1 MTINLPEYV
10 KTALDMLNDSGYEA
24 YIVGGCVRDSF
35 LNKAPH
41 DWDITTSAL
50 PEQTLKVFSD
60 FRTIETGLKHGTV
73 TVMINKNPLEITTM
87 RRDGKYTDNRH
98 PDSVEFT
105 SAITE
110 DLSRRDF
117 TINAIAYSE
126 KSGICDPFGG
136 YDDINNRIIRC
147 VGDADKRFGE
157 DALRIFRAVRFS
169 SVLGFSIEEKTAQSV
184 LKNREKLKNVSA
196 ERIRSELIK
205 TLCGKDAKRILMD
218 FAPVIFTAIPE
229 LEPLYKYPQNTPYH
243 IYDIWEHTVVSVDS
257 IRPDPCLRMTMLLHD
272 IGKPDMH
279 TTDENG
285 IDHFKLHQQ
294 ASYEKSLVI
303 LKRLKFSKADTE
315 EISTLILYHDLRPT
329 GEKKNT
335 LRLASKYGAETLKRL
350 YDVFRADAMAQNPAN
365 LQSVLERIES
375 SERYLDEAVA
385 QKSCLTLKDL
395 AINGNDVKSLG
406 YKGETIGVIL
416 NDVLEK
422 IVDGE
427 MPNSKAEMLDYINSN
442 YEV

>member
-1 MTINLPEYV
+1 MSERLSRNEFMILEALASANKDSDVESVVRNITISHEEKKSVIESLNNAGMISAAGITE
-10 KTALDMLNDSGYEA
+10 KGFSALEPFEAKRAVFMAAGFGSRMVPITLNTPKPLVR
-24 YIVGGCVRDSF
+24 VGG
-35 LNKAPH
+35 
-41 DWDITTSAL
+41 
-50 PEQTLKVFSD
+50 E
-60 FRTIETGLKHGTV
+60 
-73 TVMINKNPLEITTM
+73 
-87 RRDGKYTDNRH
+87 
-98 PDSVEFT
+98 
-105 SAITE
+105 
-110 DLSRRDF
+110 
-117 TINAIAYSE
+117 
-126 KSGICDPFGG
+126 
-136 YDDINNRIIRC
+136 RIID
-147 VGDADKRFGE
+147 GLIDACLKAG
-157 DALRIFRAVRFS
+157 
-169 SVLGFSIEEKTAQSV
+169 IEEIYV
-184 LKNREKLKNVSA
+184 IRGYLA
-196 ERIRSELIK
+196 EQFDQL
-205 TLCGKDAKRILMD
+205 
-218 FAPVIFTAIPE
+218 
-229 LEPLYKYPQNTPYH
+229 LYKYPQNTPYH
-243 IYDIWEHTVVSVDS
+243 IYDIWEHTLVSVDS
-257 IRPDPCLRMTMLLHD
+257 IKPEPQLRMTMLLHD

-294 ASYEKSLVI
+294 VSYEKSLVI

-395 AINGNDVKSLG
+395 AINGNDEKSLG
-406 YKGETIGVIL
+406 YKGEIIGVIL
-416 NDVLEK
+416 NDILEK

-427 MPNSKAEMLDYINSN
+427 MPNSKAEMLDYIKSN